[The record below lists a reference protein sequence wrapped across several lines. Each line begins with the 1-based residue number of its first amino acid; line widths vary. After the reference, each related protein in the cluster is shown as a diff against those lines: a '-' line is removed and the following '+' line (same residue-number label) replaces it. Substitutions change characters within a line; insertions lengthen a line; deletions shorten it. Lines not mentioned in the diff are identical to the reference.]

1 MNMHFFNNA
10 KKKKGL
16 NRVKMK
22 RVKLPEDDRE
32 NIGKGLSLQKRHWGQ
47 KQTSGC

>member
-1 MNMHFFNNA
+1 MQ

-32 NIGKGLSLQKRHWGQ
+32 NIGKGLSLQKRH
-47 KQTSGC
+47 